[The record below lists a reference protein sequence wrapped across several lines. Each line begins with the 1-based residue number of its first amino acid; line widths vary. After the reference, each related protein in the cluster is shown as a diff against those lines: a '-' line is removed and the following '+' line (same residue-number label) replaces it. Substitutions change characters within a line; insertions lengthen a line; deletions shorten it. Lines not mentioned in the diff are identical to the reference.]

1 MHLFSVHSTEW
12 GSNRNEFL
20 YEAKGQRSI
29 WQGRKEDNAINLMEE
44 GDQRTDEQYKCF
56 CQLGEEEMT
65 VFSMPEFRRK
75 LT

>member
-1 MHLFSVHSTEW
+1 M
-12 GSNRNEFL
+12 
-20 YEAKGQRSI
+20 
-29 WQGRKEDNAINLMEE
+29 WQGRKEENVRDLLEE
-44 GDQRTDEQYKCF
+44 GDQRSDEQYKCF